1 MALNL
6 TLKPFERLIV
16 NGCMLRNGGRKTTIT
31 VETRASIIREAD
43 LLRPEEATTPVKS
56 VYFLIQSALIDPDRR
71 QKTVKAA
78 QKELGVLANVFS
90 SELRPN
96 VFEAANNVSMSNY
109 FGALRNLR
117 PLLKREAE
125 ILGAPEKVRA

>member
-43 LLRPEEATTPVKS
+43 LLRPEEANTPVKS

-78 QKELGVLANVFS
+78 QQELGVLANVFS

-96 VFEAANNVSMSNY
+96 VFEAANNVSVSNY

-125 ILGAPEKVRA
+125 ILGPAEKVRA